1 VNVVVFVSVRHH
13 AALENHAAVQAD
25 ATDARCMS
33 YLGNF
38 LSLLQFINSLVSV
51 VLSVH
56 DLNRLVALLMLMVF
70 VIIIIC

>member
-1 VNVVVFVSVRHH
+1 MQQ
-13 AALENHAAVQAD
+13 AVQAD
-25 ATDARCMS
+25 ATDAQCMS

-56 DLNRLVALLMLMVF
+56 DLNRLVVLLMLMMF
-70 VIIIIC
+70 VIIIC